1 MSAIPTKQID
11 GDVAVGRNVAAGGN
25 ANIQGNAR
33 VGHDLVVEGWL
44 EARNVKSANKG
55 LFASAESLRKAY
67 PQPHEGW
74 FAGVSATAQDLSELE
89 VSATAGKG
97 LFRVYVGSGGDWVA
111 LAKLYE
117 INVDNVQ
124 VENLRDDLS
133 ALSGA
138 HTVLKGRVD
147 GHDTDIR
154 NMEAVQATLSRSIN
168 TNTDDIADLKAASGG
183 HEKSIN
189 ANAAAIVEN
198 AEAIGA
204 IECSKGQ
211 EDGIA
216 SLDGEGRIPL
226 SQLPV
231 TAVVALP
238 FDGTV
243 EDVAIYAESPVTS
256 EAIDALN
263 AGNLAVVFDT
273 GCNKFR
279 LRMSGGDAPA
289 IYFSSWIGLVGSG
302 KELPGASEY
311 VNGTIFL
318 NTQNDAY
325 YTRPDSAFALR
336 LLGSVSEFEKEF
348 RRNGALTGGV
358 TVEHKANSVKV
369 CIPKVAEDGSHSTED
384 AVIGAVGVKA
394 GLMLPKHVAAIE
406 KSTEDIEKLIGE
418 INTLLGEGA
427 SSAIDTFNE
436 VEKFLAGV
444 TDSETLTG
452 LLTALKT
459 ELQASINGKVDKVT
473 GKGLSTNDYTDADRT
488 KLGALPTNTQL
499 TEKID
504 EAKLALF
511 VDLWSRCYDC
521 QYDPTKAKPFS
532 CNGVELTYQEARDVY
547 NAPRIVYPYF
557 TGANQLAVSA
567 KTLILSSKYAP
578 GSSANLRYAFYNGA
592 YTVIRIA
599 SDVDILWVSNSGRA
613 FGYCQQLE
621 KILGAMR
628 LETKTSN
635 EIFFQC
641 VKLQEVKI
649 NHLSLDI
656 SFHHSPL
663 LSLASLTYL
672 VTYAANT
679 SPITVTVHPDVY
691 AKLTAT
697 EHSAQARSNLALNS
711 DVPVTSAN
719 YPMKQYPLNTVV
731 KTGDALTVTVW
742 GTPSEGSYFYA
753 VIENCRVEGNLVEIS
768 PGVWQKTFVL
778 KGEKATAPHLN
789 IYNNPNNRL
798 EGHIDKVKICYG
810 LDPSPQWSAPVE
822 MPTDPEALEAI
833 GWERV
838 MLMAAA
844 KQITFT
850 SI

>member
-1 MSAIPTKQID
+1 MTD
-11 GDVAVGRNVAAGGN
+11 YT
-25 ANIQGNAR
+25 
-33 VGHDLVVEGWL
+33 
-44 EARNVKSANKG
+44 
-55 LFASAESLRKAY
+55 SL
-67 PQPHEGW
+67 Q
-74 FAGVSATAQDLSELE
+74 
-89 VSATAGKG
+89 
-97 LFRVYVGSGGDWVA
+97 
-111 LAKLYE
+111 AKV
-117 INVDNVQ
+117 N
-124 VENLRDDLS
+124 
-133 ALSGA
+133 
-138 HTVLKGRVD
+138 
-147 GHDTDIR
+147 
-154 NMEAVQATLSRSIN
+154 
-168 TNTDDIADLKAASGG
+168 DLKAKVDSNSISPSYVGALLDDFISII
-183 HEKSIN
+183 KSSDQEEDVAAALQN
-189 ANAAAIVEN
+189 AATALTLARSSSTKADNARATANAAKAVTDTK
-198 AEAIGA
+198 GA
-204 IECSKGQ
+204 PN
-211 EDGIA
+211 GIA
-216 SLDGEGRIPL
+216 SLDVEGRIPL
-226 SQLPV
+226 PQLPV

-325 YTRPDSAFALR
+325 YTRPDSVSALR

-358 TVEHKANSVKV
+358 TVEHQANSVKV

-384 AVIGAVGVKA
+384 AVIGAVGVNA

-406 KSTEDIEKLIGE
+406 KSTDDIEKLIGE
-418 INTLLGEGA
+418 IDTLLGEGA

-473 GKGLSTNDYTDADRT
+473 GKGLSANDYTNEDKA
-488 KLGALPTNTQL
+488 KLTALPTSTQL

-511 VDLWSRCYDC
+511 IDLWLRCYDC
-521 QYDPTKAKPFS
+521 QYDPTKATPFS
-532 CNGVELTYQEARDVY
+532 CNGVELTYQEALDVY
-547 NAPRIVYPYF
+547 NAPRIAYPYF

-592 YTVIRIA
+592 YTVIRIS
-599 SDVDILWVSNSGRA
+599 SDADILWVSNSGRA

-621 KILGAMR
+621 KILGEMR
-628 LETKTSN
+628 LETTTSN
-635 EIFFQC
+635 EIFFKC

-679 SPITVTVHPDVY
+679 STITVTVHPDVY
-691 AKLTAT
+691 AKLTGDTTNAAAAAL
-697 EHSAQARSNLALNS
+697 SADELAQWQSL
-711 DVPVTSAN
+711 VSA
-719 YPMKQYPLNTVV
+719 
-731 KTGDALTVTVW
+731 
-742 GTPSEGSYFYA
+742 
-753 VIENCRVEGNLVEIS
+753 
-768 PGVWQKTFVL
+768 
-778 KGEKATAPHLN
+778 
-789 IYNNPNNRL
+789 
-798 EGHIDKVKICYG
+798 
-810 LDPSPQWSAPVE
+810 
-822 MPTDPEALEAI
+822 
-833 GWERV
+833 
-838 MLMAAA
+838 AAA
-844 KQITFT
+844 KNISFATV
-850 SI
+850 